1 MMLRSLYPEQVTVA
15 TKGRMG
21 EQALQTQDV
30 ELSREAA
37 IEVLKL
43 KIQSENISD
52 DEKESLLV
60 LLE

>member
-1 MMLRSLYPEQVTVA
+1 MTVA
-15 TKGRMG
+15 IKGRMG
-21 EQALQTQDV
+21 EQALLTQDV
-30 ELSREAA
+30 KLSREAA